1 MAGRRQALEG
11 QAPVVADVTRGATL
25 ERRQAGDRVGAV
37 RLNEAAHHG
46 QRVLLRGPFASRYR
60 VDDSRL
66 ASLAVDD
73 EAGIRRYQ
81 TGFKRQLA
89 VRLDL
94 LHQGFQTLKARGLP
108 VESIPPMGAIY
119 LTVRINPFG
128 RRTPEGAELL
138 TNRDVRRYVLE
149 TAGIG
154 IVPFGAFGSTVDEGW
169 FRLSVGAVS
178 EAEIEAALP
187 RLEEA
192 LRRLT

>member
-1 MAGRRQALEG
+1 MSAVLGH
-11 QAPVVADVTRGATL
+11 
-25 ERRQAGDRVGAV
+25 VGAWAPRAEQV
-37 RLNEAAHHG
+37 ATAA
-46 QRVLLRGPFASRYR
+46 LLE
-60 VDDSRL
+60 
-66 ASLAVDD
+66 D

-81 TGFKRQLA
+81 ADFKRRLE

-94 LHQGFQTLKARGLP
+94 LHQGFQAMKSRGLP

-119 LTVRINPFG
+119 LTVRIHPFG
-128 RRTPEGAELL
+128 RRTPAGTELR

-154 IVPFGAFGSTVDEGW
+154 VVPFGAFGSTVDEGW

-192 LRRLT
+192 LRRLE